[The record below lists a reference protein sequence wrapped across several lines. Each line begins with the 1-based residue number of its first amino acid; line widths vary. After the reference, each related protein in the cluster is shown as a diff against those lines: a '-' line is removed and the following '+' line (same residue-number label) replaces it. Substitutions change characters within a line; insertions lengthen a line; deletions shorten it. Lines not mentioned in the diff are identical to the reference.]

1 MKKYTNVEIAEFSVE
16 LASYRLN
23 IPYVNVAFKSSKFFN
38 RSKVD
43 ALFIP
48 KQYTIVF
55 NKTWIK
61 STDFLDVLKCG
72 FYYTRQV
79 YQHACVLL
87 PEKVKH
93 DPIVVFKW
101 KKEFDLKLDSY
112 DCSRTELDS
121 VRDANKYS
129 QVLLEQVLNELEDDR
144 YSPGSERPLKL

>member
-1 MKKYTNVEIAEFSVE
+1 MVKKYSNAEIAEFSVE
-16 LASYRLN
+16 LASYRLD

-38 RSKVD
+38 RPVVD

-55 NKTWIK
+55 NRNWVNK
-61 STDFLDVLKCG
+61 TDFLEVLKCG

-93 DPIVVFKW
+93 DPEVVINW

-112 DCSRTELDS
+112 DCSRTELNS

-129 QVLLEQVLNELEDDR
+129 QMLLDQVLLELEHDC
-144 YSPGSERPLKL
+144 YSPESER